1 MILSVMGLFL
11 SADLKIGNLADLKSG
26 FWPSLISAL
35 LLIAGIKMSL
45 SSVDRPSDFS
55 IYKLVDVKK
64 ISLGIALFVVLFDIM
79 GMLISS
85 FVLAMCLQFTVKT
98 STIMS
103 VFLSL
108 AIVLFLYLMFGVVLG
123 YQYRLWMS

>member
-55 IYKLVDVKK
+55 IYKLVDVTK

-108 AIVLFLYLMFGVVLG
+108 AIVLFLYLIFGVVLG
-123 YQYRLWMS
+123 YQYRLWIT

>member
-1 MILSVMGLFL
+1 MGLFL

>member
-26 FWPSLISAL
+26 FWPSLISTL

-55 IYKLVDVKK
+55 IYKLVDVTK